1 MTKGRVNIAF
11 LLIFHCI
18 LIPLTT
24 CNEAQQYA
32 TTSTTMTNL
41 SSFTANIDNENIKA
55 LRPTV
60 LGTEL
65 RFGRNLNPDKVRVV
79 TVKSDDGSDVEIL
92 VGRDSRKGRAQP
104 SEASF
109 FVRKTDVARH
119 PEKRTADVKPNASTL
134 QFQHSPVL
142 LKQLELARQAKEYN
156 QRKADADERLKKL
169 QQLKLIKAESFQEQ
183 QKQLLEP
190 KKSRAARRIHFE
202 SAANQFPPQRFS
214 EELYFTSPTET
225 RPIQRRQPTYIP
237 LDRNNNDWRFPGSEL
252 SNGRELRSWRWKP
265 IENVNFQ
272 SQYRQQ
278 QDAQQFYPSIKSF
291 KQGFPTDPQK
301 KLRIS
306 DQHNA
311 RHTRYIDSATSNS
324 FIEDLTNNKYLRQNL
339 ITKDNFIPTHYK
351 SLRLP
356 EPIVITSSTV
366 VKSDATD
373 NIGKPISPLNEYSNS
388 NSFTPMTSAKTW
400 NVMPKTSP
408 SESKVADGSA
418 VPVIEGIRVPDT
430 PEDELKTWRNARVL
444 NNQLVPYPAGY
455 TPAKVEMQT
464 FDR

>member
-1 MTKGRVNIAF
+1 
-11 LLIFHCI
+11 
-18 LIPLTT
+18 
-24 CNEAQQYA
+24 
-32 TTSTTMTNL
+32 MTNL
-41 SSFTANIDNENIKA
+41 SSFTANVAKESIKA
-55 LRPTV
+55 LRPTI

-92 VGRDSRKGRAQP
+92 VGRDSRKGRAHP
-104 SEASF
+104 SETSF

-119 PEKRTADVKPNASTL
+119 PEKRTAEMKANASTL

-183 QKQLLEP
+183 QKQILEP

-202 SAANQFPPQRFS
+202 TAANQFSPQHFS
-214 EELYFTSPTET
+214 EEIYFTSPPET
-225 RPIQRRQPTYIP
+225 RRVERRQPTYIP
-237 LDRNNNDWRFPGSEL
+237 LDRNNNDWQFPASEL
-252 SNGRELRSWRWKP
+252 SSGKQLRSWRWKP
-265 IENVNFQ
+265 IESVNFQ
-272 SQYRQQ
+272 PQYRQ
-278 QDAQQFYPSIKSF
+278 QDAQQFYPSINRYN
-291 KQGFPTDPQK
+291 QDFPTDPQN
-301 KLRIS
+301 KLKIS

-311 RHTRYIDSATSNS
+311 RHTRYIDSATRNS

-339 ITKDNFIPTHYK
+339 VTKNNFIPSQYK

-356 EPIVITSSTV
+356 EPIIITSSTV
-366 VKSDATD
+366 VRSDAMD
-373 NIGKPISPLNEYSNS
+373 NVGKAINSPNEYSNS
-388 NSFTPMTSAKTW
+388 NSFTPMTLAKTS

-408 SESKVADGSA
+408 GESKVADGSI

-444 NNQLVPYPAGY
+444 NNQLVPYPVGY